1 MGKILII
8 GCGGVAS
15 VAIQKCCQVSEVFT
29 EMCIA
34 SRTVSKC
41 EALKEKL
48 EGKTNTKITTAQVDA
63 DNVDELIALIEK
75 EKPEVVLNLALPYQ
89 DLTIMDACLATKVHY
104 IDTAN
109 YEPEDTAKF
118 EYKWQWAYRERFE
131 EAGITALLGSGFDPG
146 VTSVFSAYAL
156 KHYFDE
162 INYIDIMDCNAGDHG
177 YPFATNFNPEIAY
190 QMVKDE
196 TFAQT
201 QPRLN
206 LATFVTTYMD
216 EYATKLMNEA
226 ININYIDETEYP
238 RIAVMNAKCI
248 NIMASLWN
256 SPEQEKWKT
265 GALAIGSSEACMLG
279 GVAAWL
285 RWRKK
290 RQAQGKPTDKP
301 NFVIST
307 GFQVVWEKFAQLW
320 QIEMREVP
328 LTLDKTTLDPEEAL
342 KMCDENTICI
352 VPIQGVTW
360 TGLNDDVEAL
370 DKALDAYNAKTGYDI
385 PIHVDAASGGFIL
398 PFLSPETKWDFRLK
412 WVLSISTSGHKFGL
426 VYPGLGWVVW
436 KDKKYLPEEMAFSVN
451 YLGANITQV
460 GLNFSRPAAQIL
472 GQYYQFIRLGFEG
485 YKQIQYNS
493 MEITKYIHQE
503 IGKMAPFVNYSN
515 EVVNPLFIWYMK
527 PDYAKNA
534 KWTLYDLQDK
544 LQQSGWMVPAYTLP
558 KKLDN
563 YVVMRV
569 VVRQGFSRDMADM
582 LLGDIK
588 NAVAALEKLEY
599 PTPTRIAQDKN
610 VPVKGKVFT
619 HTAMSNA
626 KK

>member
-1 MGKILII
+1 MEDSNFRKGDAKTAIFGSEKMLQASPVDKIPD
-8 GCGGVAS
+8 GP
-15 VAIQKCCQVSEVFT
+15 
-29 EMCIA
+29 
-34 SRTVSKC
+34 
-41 EALKEKL
+41 
-48 EGKTNTKITTAQVDA
+48 TT
-63 DNVDELIALIEK
+63 
-75 EKPEVVLNLALPYQ
+75 
-89 DLTIMDACLATKVHY
+89 
-104 IDTAN
+104 
-109 YEPEDTAKF
+109 
-118 EYKWQWAYRERFE
+118 
-131 EAGITALLGSGFDPG
+131 
-146 VTSVFSAYAL
+146 
-156 KHYFDE
+156 
-162 INYIDIMDCNAGDHG
+162 
-177 YPFATNFNPEIAY
+177 PEIAY

-216 EYATKLMNEA
+216 DYATKLMNEA

-248 NIMASLWN
+248 NIVANLWN
-256 SPEQEKWKT
+256 TPEQAKWKA

-290 RQAQGKPTDKP
+290 RLAAGKPVDKP

-320 QIEMREVP
+320 QIEMRQVP
-328 LTLDKTTLDPEEAL
+328 LTLEKTTLDPEEAL

-370 DKALDAYNAKTGYDI
+370 DKALDAYNTKTGYDI

-398 PFLSPETKWDFRLK
+398 PFLKPELKWDFRLK

-436 KDKKYLPEEMAFSVN
+436 KDKSYLPDSMSFSVN

-485 YKQIQYNS
+485 YKAVQENS
-493 MEITKYIHQE
+493 MAVTQYLHDQ

-515 EVVNPLFIWYMK
+515 EVVNPLFIWYLK
-527 PDYAKNA
+527 PDYAKKA

-544 LQQSGWMVPAYTLP
+544 LKQSGWMVPAYTLP
-558 KKLDN
+558 NNLEN
-563 YVVMRV
+563 HVVMRIV
-569 VVRQGFSRDMADM
+569 ARQGFSRDMADQ
-582 LLGDIK
+582 LLNDITG
-588 NAVAALEKLEY
+588 AVAELEKLEY

-610 VPVKGKVFT
+610 QEVKGSVFT
-619 HTAMSNA
+619 HTGMPH
-626 KK
+626 KKK